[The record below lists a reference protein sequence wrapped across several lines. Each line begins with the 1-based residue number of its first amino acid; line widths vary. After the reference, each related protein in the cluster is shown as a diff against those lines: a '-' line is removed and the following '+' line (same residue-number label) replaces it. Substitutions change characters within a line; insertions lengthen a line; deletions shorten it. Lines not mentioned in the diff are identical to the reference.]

1 MGLRMS
7 LRLFRQTFSCF
18 LFLLVA
24 VGCNSQATQTTT
36 EIDVPE
42 FPGGE
47 SLPVAFVGVTV
58 IPMDSE
64 RVLEDQ
70 TVIVQDGIVAQ
81 ITDAVDANVPDPAV
95 LVDGNGRYLLPGL
108 AEMHG
113 HIPPPSDPEEF
124 VEAVL
129 FMYVANGITTVR
141 GMLGA
146 PGQLELR
153 ERVRRG
159 DLIGP
164 NLYLAGPSFSGGSID
179 SPEEAVARV
188 RSQAG
193 EGWDL
198 LKVHPGLTRSEY
210 DAMAETANELGM
222 RFGGHVPAEVGLP
235 HALDMG
241 QETFDHLDGY
251 LEHLDATADPIEESQ
266 LVDIVERTRNAGAW
280 VVPTMAL
287 WEALVGTRELDAL
300 TRYEELRYM
309 PPGDVEGWRAS
320 YQSRVSAPDFDPEAA
335 RQLIDNRMR
344 VLAALQDGGVP
355 VLMGTDAPQQ
365 FSVPGFSI
373 HRELAVMSEA
383 GMSPYEILRSGTAN
397 VGRYFSNQDDFG
409 TIEVGNRADLLLV
422 NADPLE
428 DIANIRDR
436 AGVMV
441 RGEWLPES
449 SIQERLEAIAA
460 SYN

>member
-1 MGLRMS
+1 MGVGMF
-7 LRLFRQTFSCF
+7 LRLLRQAFPCF

-24 VGCNSQATQTTT
+24 VGCNSQATETAT
-36 EIDVPE
+36 ETDVPE
-42 FPGGE
+42 FAREE
-47 SLPVAFVGVTV
+47 SLPVAFLGVTV

-81 ITDAVDANVPDPAV
+81 ITDAVDANIPDGAV
-95 LVDGNGRYLLPGL
+95 LVDGDGKYLLPGL

-113 HIPPPSDPEEF
+113 HIPPPNDPEEF

-164 NLYLAGPSFSGGSID
+164 NLYLAGPSFSGGSIN

-198 LKVHPGLTRSEY
+198 LKVHPGLTRAEY

-222 RFGGHVPAEVGLP
+222 RFGGHVPAEVGLR

-251 LEHLDATADPIEESQ
+251 LEHLDATSDPIEESQ
-266 LVDIVERTRNAGAW
+266 LADIVERTRNAGAW

-287 WEALVGTRELDAL
+287 WETLVGTRELDAL
-300 TRYEELRYM
+300 TRFEELRYM
-309 PPGDVEGWRAS
+309 PPDEVEEWADNYR
-320 YQSRVSAPDFDPEAA
+320 SRVSAADFDPAAA
-335 RQLIDNRMR
+335 RRLIDNRMR
-344 VLAALQDGGVP
+344 VLAALNDGGVP

-373 HRELAVMSEA
+373 HRELAVMSAA
-383 GMSPYEILRSGTAN
+383 GMSPYEILQSGTAN

-409 TIEVGNRADLLLV
+409 TIEVGQRADLLLV

-428 DIANIRDR
+428 DIRNVRDR

-449 SIQERLEAIAA
+449 SIQERLDAIAA
-460 SYN
+460 LYN

>member
-1 MGLRMS
+1 MGVQMA
-7 LRLFRQTFSCF
+7 LRLLRQTFSGF
-18 LFLLVA
+18 LFLLVV
-24 VGCNSQATQTTT
+24 VGCNSQATQTTAET
-36 EIDVPE
+36 EVPE
-42 FPGGE
+42 PPREE
-47 SLPVAFVGVTV
+47 SLPVAFLGVTV

-70 TVIVQDGIVAQ
+70 TVIVQEGIIAQ
-81 ITDAVDANVPDPAV
+81 ITDAAEANIPDGAV

-164 NLYLAGPSFSGGSID
+164 NLYLAGPSFSGGSIN

-222 RFGGHVPAEVGLP
+222 RFGGHVPTEVGLR

-251 LEHLDATADPIEESQ
+251 IEYLDATVDPIEESQ
-266 LVDIVERTRNAGAW
+266 LAEIVEETRDAGAW

-287 WEALVGTRELDAL
+287 WETLVGTRELDAL
-300 TRYEELRYM
+300 TRFEELRYM
-309 PPGDVEGWRAS
+309 PPGDVEGWTAS

-335 RQLIDNRMR
+335 QQLIDNRMR

-373 HRELAVMSEA
+373 HRELAVMSAA

-409 TIEVGNRADLLLV
+409 TIEVGKRADLLLV
-422 NADPLE
+422 NANPLE
-428 DIANIRDR
+428 DIRNVRDR
-436 AGVMV
+436 VGVMV
-441 RGEWLPES
+441 RGEWSPES
-449 SIQERLEAIAA
+449 SIQERLESIAA
-460 SYN
+460 SYD